1 MPVNLWGHYNFKI
14 DIVIHMVILIKAAQL
29 ILSLSILVIIHE
41 FGHFIFSK
49 AFKCRVEKFYLF
61 FNPWFS
67 LFKFQRGET
76 EYGVGWLPLGG
87 YVKISGMIDESMDKE
102 AMKLPPQ
109 PWEFRSKPSWQR
121 LIIMIG
127 GVLFNLI
134 LAIIIY
140 SAVLFVW
147 GDQYL
152 PTKNVKY
159 GIAVSETGKEMGLR
173 NGDKIISVD
182 GMEIEDFNKIVPV
195 IVLNGAKTIEVLRND
210 ETLSVPVKSEIIP
223 KLLKD
228 KFVISLRI
236 PFVCKVIGF
245 GKDSPARDA
254 GFEIGDEILS
264 VNGSGF
270 KFYDEFSDTLT
281 MSKGKTI
288 TILLKRGGAEKST
301 AVKIGSAGV
310 LGIQREYKIDGL
322 FEFKT
327 ITYGFFESIPAGI
340 SKGYNAVGNYL
351 KQFKLLFAPE
361 TKAYESLGGFIAI
374 GNIFP
379 SVWDWESFWNLTAFL
394 SIILA
399 VMNILPIP
407 ALDGGHVLFLLFEM
421 ITGRK
426 PSDKFLEY
434 AQVVGMVILFSLL
447 LYANGNDFWKW
458 YQGKF

>member
-1 MPVNLWGHYNFKI
+1 
-14 DIVIHMVILIKAAQL
+14 MVILIKAAQL

-61 FNPWFS
+61 FDPWFS

-76 EYGVGWLPLGG
+76 EYGIGWLPLGG

-102 AMKLPPQ
+102 QMKLPAE

-134 LAIIIY
+134 LAIILY
-140 SAVLFVW
+140 SAVLFTW

-152 PTKNVKY
+152 PSKNVKY
-159 GIAVSETGKEMGLR
+159 GIAVSDTGKEMGLR
-173 NGDKIISVD
+173 NGDQIISVD
-182 GMEIEDFNKIVPV
+182 GQQIEDFNKIVSY
-195 IVLNGAKTIEVLRND
+195 IVLNGAKTIEVQRND
-210 ETLSVPVKSEIIP
+210 QTITIPVRNEIIP
-223 KLLKD
+223 KILKD
-228 KFVISLRI
+228 KYLIGLRV
-236 PFVCKVIGF
+236 PFACKVIGF
-245 GKDSPARDA
+245 GKESPARDA
-254 GFEIGDEILS
+254 GLQIGDEILNI
-264 VNGSGF
+264 NGSGF
-270 KFYDEFSDTLT
+270 KYYDQFTDTLT
-281 MSKGKTI
+281 QSKGKSI
-288 TILLKRGGAEKST
+288 ALLIKRGSEEKALQVS
-301 AVKIGSAGV
+301 IGKSGL
-310 LGIQREYKIDGL
+310 LGIQRESNIAGL

-340 SKGYNAVGNYL
+340 IKGFNAVGSYL

-421 ITGRK
+421 VTGRR

-434 AQVVGMVILFSLL
+434 AQIVGMVILFSLL
-447 LYANGNDFWKW
+447 IYANGNDFLKW